1 MALVK
6 LKQKGQL
13 TLPVTV
19 RRALSLSQGDLLE
32 ATVEDGKV
40 VLYPKAVVDRD
51 RRASAE
57 RFLSHAAENAASVE
71 AQLDGEGK
79 TWDDLDAE
87 ILEEV
92 KAHRREQVQLSK
104 AR

>member
-13 TLPVTV
+13 TLPVAV
-19 RRALSLSQGDLLE
+19 RKALSLGQGDLLE

-51 RRASAE
+51 RRAAAE
-57 RFLSHAAENAASVE
+57 RFLGRAAKSAAGVA
-71 AQLDGEGK
+71 AQLDAEGK
-79 TWDDLDAE
+79 TWEDLDAE

-92 KAHRREQVQLSK
+92 KAHRRGQVEPSK

>member
-19 RRALSLSQGDLLE
+19 RRALSLGQGDLLE

-40 VLYPKAVVDRD
+40 VLYPKAAVDRD
-51 RRASAE
+51 RRAAAE
-57 RFLSHAAENAASVE
+57 RFLNRAAENTAGVE
-71 AQLDGEGK
+71 AQLEAEGK

-87 ILEEV
+87 VLEEV
-92 KAHRREQVQLSK
+92 KAYRREQVQPSK
-104 AR
+104 LR

>member
-13 TLPVTV
+13 TLPVAV
-19 RRALSLSQGDLLE
+19 RRALSLGQGDLLE

-51 RRASAE
+51 RQASAE
-57 RFLSHAAENAASVE
+57 HFLDRAAENAASVK
-71 AQLDGEGK
+71 AQLDDEGK

-92 KAHRREQVQLSK
+92 KAYRREQAQPSK
-104 AR
+104 L

>member
-13 TLPVTV
+13 TLPVAV
-19 RRALSLSQGDLLE
+19 RKALSLGQGDLLE

-51 RRASAE
+51 RRAAAE
-57 RFLSHAAENAASVE
+57 RFLDRAKENRAGVE
-71 AQLDGEGK
+71 AQLEAEGK
-79 TWDDLDAE
+79 TWKDLDAE
-87 ILEEV
+87 VLEEV
-92 KAHRREQVQLSK
+92 KAYRREQAQPSK
-104 AR
+104 VR